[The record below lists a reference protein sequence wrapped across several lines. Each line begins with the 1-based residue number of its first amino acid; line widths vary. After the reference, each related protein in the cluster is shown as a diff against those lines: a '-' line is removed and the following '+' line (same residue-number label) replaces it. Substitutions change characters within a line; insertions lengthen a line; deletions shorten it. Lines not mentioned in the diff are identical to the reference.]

1 MTYTEIECFLAI
13 CRYKTGSR
21 AAEAL
26 YITQPS
32 LSTRLKTLEN
42 ELGGA
47 LFYRKKGCREMLLT
61 EAGKEFYQLAVQYEA
76 LVREMLQVCRKQ
88 PDKLRVS
95 SLDSLDTF
103 LLPRVY
109 DRFIQNHPQI
119 GLEIQDMDLE
129 PASLSIHA
137 GATDIAFTTGMNTD
151 RALQQT
157 RLFLEPMVVICGQ
170 NTPLEGP
177 VTPAQ
182 LALVPE
188 VFIEWSSEFARWH
201 QQVLGLKSRLSISIM
216 NHLQQFMEKGNCW
229 SIVPV
234 SVAMGLA
241 ERLPVRQ
248 VEAAFPIPGR
258 TVSIVTTLHSDKNA
272 TIDAFCQCLKETVAE
287 YPQIKTLI

>member
-1 MTYTEIECFLAI
+1 MTYSEIECFLAI
-13 CRYKTGSR
+13 CHYKTGSR

-32 LSTRLKTLEN
+32 LSTRLKTLEK
-42 ELGGA
+42 ELGGQ
-47 LFYRKKGCREMLLT
+47 LFYRKKGSREMLLT
-61 EAGKEFYQLAVQYEA
+61 EAGKDFYQLAIQYEA
-76 LVREMLQVCRKQ
+76 LVREMLQVCCKQ

-109 DRFIQNHPQI
+109 DRFLQNYPQI

-137 GATDIAFTTGMNTD
+137 GATDIAFTTGVNAD

-157 RLFLEPMVVICGQ
+157 KLFMEPMVVLCGD
-170 NTPLEGP
+170 NTPLVGP
-177 VTPAQ
+177 VTAAQ
-182 LALVPE
+182 LANVPE
-188 VFIEWSSEFARWH
+188 VFIEWSSEFTRWH
-201 QQVLGLKSRLSISIM
+201 QQALGLKPKLSISIM
-216 NHLQQFMEKGNCW
+216 NHLQQFLEKGNCW

-234 SVAMGLA
+234 SVAVGLA

-248 VEAAFPIPGR
+248 IDADFTIPGR
-258 TVSIVTTLHSDKNA
+258 TVSIVSSLHSEKNTA
-272 TIDAFCQCLKETVAE
+272 TQAFCQCLKEIVAE
-287 YPQIKTLI
+287 YPQIEILI

>member
-1 MTYTEIECFLAI
+1 MTYSEIECFLAI
-13 CRYKTGSR
+13 CHYKTGSR

-32 LSTRLKTLEN
+32 LSTRLKTLEK
-42 ELGGA
+42 ELGGQ
-47 LFYRKKGCREMLLT
+47 LFYRKKGSREMLLT
-61 EAGKEFYQLAVQYEA
+61 EVGKDFYQLAVQYEA

-109 DRFIQNHPQI
+109 DRFLQNYPQI

-157 RLFLEPMVVICGQ
+157 KLFVEPMVVLCGT

-177 VTPAQ
+177 VSAEQ
-182 LALVPE
+182 LVNVPE
-188 VFIEWSSEFARWH
+188 VFIEWSSEFTRWH
-201 QQVLGLKSRLSISIM
+201 QQTLGLRPKLSISIM

-234 SVAMGLA
+234 SVAVGLA

-248 VEAAFPIPGR
+248 VEAAFTIPGR
-258 TVSIVTTLHSDKNA
+258 TVSIVAALHSEKNTA
-272 TIDAFCQCLKETVAE
+272 IGAFCQCLKEIVAE
-287 YPQIKTLI
+287 YPQMEIFL